1 MIDLEATMIAM
12 VGAAKRRMPPS
23 MEVMVFLP
31 KSAQQE
37 TMDPLITHSW
47 SPEMTLCLVKIG
59 REK

>member
-31 KSAQQE
+31 
-37 TMDPLITHSW
+37 
-47 SPEMTLCLVKIG
+47 
-59 REK
+59 